1 MKYLDKQ
8 PDISVCRRCEKPLRL
23 LMMNVSDFKCFI
35 PELVSHSAAERAA
48 RENHWNEWKDAA
60 DWKKP
65 HKRITEWELFTTAES
80 SSEVSRISFKD
91 AYPFLFVQIMYI
103 HSGKWLWYDVL
114 LCVCSVLQVISLQN
128 QIWDLEQ
135 EKSRRGETGL
145 QPDRTILG
153 KLLPIQLKYLDI
165 LWYIIQEVQFEAR
178 LCSFWDKKW
187 HSLPSQIKSWIHK
200 WSASLI

>member
-1 MKYLDKQ
+1 MFHTWTRVPQ
-8 PDISVCRRCEKPLRL
+8 RCGESCKRKPLKWMKRCSRL
-23 LMMNVSDFKCFI
+23 KEATQTHHWV
-35 PELVSHSAAERAA
+35 RALFLKKKKKKK
-48 RENHWNEWKDAA
+48 KDLQDSCRA
-60 DWKKP
+60 
-65 HKRITEWELFTTAES
+65 AES